1 MKKIS
6 ILILVAAV
14 SVCMYSCK
22 GKSAKQA
29 AQTKTETKSF
39 QESQEEQYI
48 LVQLDSISQIM
59 SRLKPFEFISSTE
72 GGKVVLTAREKQV
85 KPDYL
90 MKPDVVNDLQ
100 TLSQKYRA
108 AAVLYIDKKI
118 ASLYDMPVTEYD
130 TSLRKLVADINDP
143 SIRRIF
149 GDDSDMGE
157 SLRALYESC
166 KANNRLNFFWDLCSS
181 ALVEQVFIAS
191 QNSDKFLASFS
202 DEDASQLSYEI
213 ALLTLAINDL
223 ARINPDYDM
232 LNKAIQPLGGINAI
246 NLQQFKEQLAGVKA
260 DVTRSRQS
268 LLK

>member
-1 MKKIS
+1 MKKVS
-6 ILILVAAV
+6 ILILIAAV

-22 GKSAKQA
+22 GKNAKQA
-29 AQTKTETKSF
+29 DQTKTETKSF

-85 KPDYL
+85 KPNYL
-90 MKPDVVNDLQ
+90 MKADVINDLQ

-118 ASLYDMPVTEYD
+118 ASLYDMPTNDYD
-130 TSLRKLVADINDP
+130 ASLRKLVADINDP
-143 SIRRIF
+143 SLRKVF
-149 GDDSDMGE
+149 GDEGDMAE
-157 SLRALYESC
+157 SLKAFYESS
-166 KANNRLNFFWDLCSS
+166 KSNNRLSFFWDVCSS

-191 QNSDKFLASFS
+191 QNADKFLSSFS

-213 ALLTLAINDL
+213 ALLTIAVNDL
-223 ARINPDYDM
+223 ARINSDYSE
-232 LNKAIQPLGGINAI
+232 LNKAIEPLGALNAI
-246 NLQQFKEQLAGVKA
+246 NLQQFKDQLAEVKA
-260 DVTRSRQS
+260 EVSASRQS